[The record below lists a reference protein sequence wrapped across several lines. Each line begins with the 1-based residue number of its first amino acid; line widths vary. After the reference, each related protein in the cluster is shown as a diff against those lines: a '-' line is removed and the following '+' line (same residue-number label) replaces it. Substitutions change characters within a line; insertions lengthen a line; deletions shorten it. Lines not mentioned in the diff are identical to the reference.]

1 MATEIEKTPPEP
13 KTADDFLRKG
23 WLQHAGE
30 KLHSSAEESFRRA
43 ISLSPNM
50 VDAHYALGLALK
62 AQGRRAEAI
71 QSFEKVVSLLSAG
84 VLEDH
89 VRATMLRRLALGHTN
104 QLKIGDWA
112 LEAEIWKK
120 GK

>member
-1 MATEIEKTPPEP
+1 MAAETTSTPPEP

-23 WLQHAGE
+23 WMQHAGE
-30 KLHSSAEESFRRA
+30 KLYSSAEESFRRA

-50 VDAHYALGLALK
+50 VDAHYALGLVLK
-62 AQGRRAEAI
+62 AQRRNAEAI
-71 QSFEKVVSLLSAG
+71 QAFEKVVSLISAG

-89 VRATMLRRLALGHTN
+89 VRGTMLRRLALGHAN
-104 QLKIGDWA
+104 QLTGGDWA